1 MRSDGKTAD
10 LELTSSETAQIS
22 TMIEECLKAMRQANE
37 EMARDQQEI
46 ERLKARTAA
55 RLDELKKGGWYVEA
69 IL

>member
-1 MRSDGKTAD
+1 
-10 LELTSSETAQIS
+10 
-22 TMIEECLKAMRQANE
+22 MIEECLKAMRQANE